1 MGLFP
6 FKCSCKL
13 MLSLSLINYF
23 GIIILQLQRKV
34 ISAVFNF
41 VFYPVTDLVNGEFHK
56 LSYQR
61 HDLRTNERDLG
72 KERAQYL
79 LIHYLKPLVSALAVR
94 ELKEGKIPLSLVHHD
109 SIP

>member
-1 MGLFP
+1 
-6 FKCSCKL
+6 
-13 MLSLSLINYF
+13 MLPLSFINYF

-41 VFYPVTDLVNGEFHK
+41 VYYPGTDFVNGEFHK
-56 LSYQR
+56 LSYQGY
-61 HDLRTNERDLG
+61 DLRTNERDHG
-72 KERAQYL
+72 NERVQYL

-94 ELKEGKIPLSLVHHD
+94 ELREGKIPLSLVHND

>member
-1 MGLFP
+1 
-6 FKCSCKL
+6 

-34 ISAVFNF
+34 ISAVFNS
-41 VFYPVTDLVNGEFHK
+41 VYYPGTDLVNGEFHK
-56 LSYQR
+56 LSYQGY
-61 HDLRTNERDLG
+61 DLRTNKRDLG
-72 KERAQYL
+72 KERVQYL

-94 ELKEGKIPLSLVHHD
+94 ELREGKITLSLVHND